1 MKAIEPNAEETMAIR
16 RATGL
21 PVLEAKE
28 FIRSSSPELIQRI
41 LDAHSA
47 RCAAGTQEAREAL
60 RDPIED
66 DAVAGAVVRKVLAEV
81 ERDVEAEYGTLRML
95 CHLIWN
101 NARRRLLE
109 EHGIVWYS
117 PAQMNPGSVFD

>member
-1 MKAIEPNAEETMAIR
+1 MKAIEPSAEETMAIR

-47 RCAAGTQEAREAL
+47 RRAVATQEAREAL
-60 RDPIED
+60 HDPIED
-66 DAVAGAVVRKVLAEV
+66 DAVAGAVVRRVLAEV
-81 ERDVEAEYGTLRML
+81 ERDVKAECGTLRMQG
-95 CHLIWN
+95 HLIWN
-101 NARRRLLE
+101 NARKRLLK

-117 PAQMNPGSVFD
+117 PAQMNPGDVFD